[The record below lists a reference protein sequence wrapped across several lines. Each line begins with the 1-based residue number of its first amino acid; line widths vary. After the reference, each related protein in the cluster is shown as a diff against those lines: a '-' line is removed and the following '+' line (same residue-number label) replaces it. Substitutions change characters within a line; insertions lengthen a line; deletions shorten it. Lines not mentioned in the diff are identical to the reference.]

1 MPHRSP
7 PPEAEAL
14 LLNDDSL
21 LNGNVPNIRGTL
33 PCATRNPLPIFRLT
47 FPHTR
52 NMDKGSIVMVT
63 APWRLALVCRRWR
76 YCALGDGRLWSS
88 IHVDATIPPDSA
100 DAIPHYYPLPA
111 LETQLQRSANS
122 PLDVQFEWR
131 GSANTNPHL
140 LALLEVVVHHCNRW
154 EWLTLN
160 KIIWDVAAPD
170 MRRVL
175 SGIRGRLSL
184 LRRLEISCSGPDSSG
199 IGDIFA
205 AAPQLQQVL
214 LMDAGR
220 LSLPW
225 PQLTHFRGRF
235 SANEYLEILRKAHNL
250 IDCGIDLVDDEL
262 PPATPVAVLP
272 HLRRVFAWGTRFF
285 QFLEAPNLE
294 YLRVNGEVLAILPLF
309 LHRSGCQLKRLTLR
323 HCVISLPSLISL
335 LRHTPALS
343 HFEVHFG
350 YHEDE
355 HTWVFCALK
364 VSGIATDLC
373 PHLTSL
379 WIICDFNPTAE
390 EYDSLCEMV
399 KSRWNVGRWL
409 KSSVPRSVLDR
420 FEALRGDGLNGHK
433 LIDN

>member
-1 MPHRSP
+1 M
-7 PPEAEAL
+7 
-14 LLNDDSL
+14 
-21 LNGNVPNIRGTL
+21 
-33 PCATRNPLPIFRLT
+33 
-47 FPHTR
+47 
-52 NMDKGSIVMVT
+52 
-63 APWRLALVCRRWR
+63 
-76 YCALGDGRLWSS
+76 SS
-88 IHVDATIPPDSA
+88 
-100 DAIPHYYPLPA
+100 
-111 LETQLQRSANS
+111 S
-122 PLDVQFEWR
+122 PLDSTYGVWLVSLFPETILYHIWH
-131 GSANTNPHL
+131 GSPSSLDLLLWASNRFSTHQVL
-140 LALLEVVVHHCNRW
+140 IVLALCSAYMSVTILSCVFPLQYDVSYSATRYTGGGCSGGCNRW
-154 EWLTLN
+154 ERLTLN

-170 MRRVL
+170 IRRVL

-184 LRRLEISCSGPDSSG
+184 LRRLEISCFGPDSSG

-335 LRHTPALS
+335 LRHAPALS

-355 HTWVFCALK
+355 HAWVFCALK

-409 KSSVPRSVLDR
+409 KSVRVWLDQSVPRSVLDR
-420 FEALRGDGLNGHK
+420 FEALRGDGLNVLLLDFEGHK
-433 LIDN
+433 LINN